1 MSHWQLS
8 ASGVTIVPFND
19 RNSRRLITAA
29 LSRDL
34 SSTTTCASTRRL
46 SQLQALTMCRAERV
60 RYESE
65 VRRRVFPS
73 IAMTPL
79 PVLPKRVTNFWKH
92 LRNWSGS
99 SRLNTR
105 LKVSWFGT
113 PFFNRRNLP
122 RKSCLASAK
131 TAISTAVRPPDNT
144 AHSAIIKISRISYRR
159 APLDRGCGETHQLGL
174 DLLLSKTEEE

>member
-1 MSHWQLS
+1 VQSGARTIRVGSSAQGLS
-8 ASGVTIVPFND
+8 VD
-19 RNSRRLITAA
+19 RDDAA
-29 LSRDL
+29 AGFAETRD
-34 SSTTTCASTRRL
+34 
-46 SQLQALTMCRAERV
+46 E
-60 RYESE
+60 Y
-65 VRRRVFPS
+65 
-73 IAMTPL
+73 
-79 PVLPKRVTNFWKH
+79 FWKH